1 MEHNNFSNGFIK
13 PNRLI
18 WKENGENPGLRLRSK
33 AEVDYHEQAFAGE
46 MRREADR
53 RQDVY
58 SKQLYDLSDFV
69 SYEMRSFA
77 ETFANELVRKLNSST
92 FDKNTDE
99 WTQSFTDPVK
109 RWHFLKKTIPQNDLD
124 NLMELV
130 QRATDY
136 KINYQNGMLT
146 VEFDLADRREK
157 YQVLI
162 NEEAA
167 SRWAEDFPGIKQWIA
182 DIKAKRNVV
191 GEPTSEDVDMEV
203 SASSGRI
210 KKCEETQKKMRALN
224 TPEAAKLKL
233 DEIAENL
240 PEGFFPEDLREE
252 LKDQLASI
260 AELIGETSIID
271 PGVLAVDGELVSS
284 LMDEFVDILKNYYQ
298 GHRLEKENFDIVGKT
313 IADEFFGPDFLDVID
328 VIGV

>member
-1 MEHNNFSNGFIK
+1 MKHNKGGSAENSNSG
-13 PNRLI
+13 
-18 WKENGENPGLRLRSK
+18 WGAK
-33 AEVDYHEQAFAGE
+33 AKVDYNFYAFAGE

-53 RQDVY
+53 RKDVY
-58 SKQLYDLSDFV
+58 SKQMYDLSDFV
-69 SYEMRSFA
+69 SCEIRSFA
-77 ETFANELVRKLNSST
+77 ETFVNELVRKLNSST
-92 FDKNTDE
+92 FDKDAGG
-99 WTQSFTDPVK
+99 WTKSFTDPVK
-109 RWHFLKKTIPQNDLD
+109 RWHFLKETISQNDLD

-136 KINYQNGMLT
+136 KINYQNGILT

-167 SRWAEDFPGIKQWIA
+167 SRLAGDFPGIKQWIA
-182 DIKAKRNVV
+182 DIKAKRNVA

-210 KKCEETQKKMRALN
+210 RKCEEIQKKMRALN

-240 PEGFFPEDLREE
+240 PEGFLPEDLREK

-260 AELIGETSIID
+260 AGLIGETVIADS
-271 PGVLAVDGELVSS
+271 GVLAVDDEHVSS
-284 LMDEFVDILKNYYQ
+284 LMDEFVATLKNYYQ
-298 GHRLEKENFDIVGKT
+298 GHKLEKEDFDIGGRT
-313 IADEFFGPDFLDVID
+313 IVDEFFGPDFLDVIG
-328 VIGV
+328 I